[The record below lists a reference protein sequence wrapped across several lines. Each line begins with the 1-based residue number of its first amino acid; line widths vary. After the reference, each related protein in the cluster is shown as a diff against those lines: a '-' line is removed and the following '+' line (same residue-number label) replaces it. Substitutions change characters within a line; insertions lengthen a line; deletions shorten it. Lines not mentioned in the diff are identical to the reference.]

1 MIRVRKNKNWKRSVL
16 TTVFKKYKMKTIF
29 VLIFL
34 IFSNSLSEQTDQFG
48 SNVVCNI
55 VGECQGRILVTIEDV
70 LDQGKQMA
78 QCNIFTT
85 VIS

>member
-1 MIRVRKNKNWKRSVL
+1 
-16 TTVFKKYKMKTIF
+16 MKIIF

-34 IFSNSLSEQTDQFG
+34 IFSNSLSEQTDHSG

-85 VIS
+85 VIYQCKLEYLSLASLSD